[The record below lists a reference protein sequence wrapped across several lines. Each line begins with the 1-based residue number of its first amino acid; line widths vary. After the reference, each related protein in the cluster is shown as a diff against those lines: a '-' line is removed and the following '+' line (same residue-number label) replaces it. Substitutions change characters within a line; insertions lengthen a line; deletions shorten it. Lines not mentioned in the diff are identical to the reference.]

1 MFTGIVEETGVVKK
15 IAKSKQFARITI
27 EAKNVL
33 KNVVPG
39 ESISV
44 DGACL
49 TVVQYSRPI
58 RNKPR
63 GGSMFSADLSD
74 ETLKRTTLGSLHPGS
89 PVNLERAARFSDRIG
104 GHLVSGHI
112 DGIGAIKKIE
122 PVENA
127 CLFFIELPKK
137 LLKYC
142 IEKGSIAI
150 DGVSLTVNQINPRG
164 IFLMIIPHTLKVT
177 TLGHKKEGDKVNIE
191 NDLVGKYVERFV
203 KFR

>member
-1 MFTGIVEETGVVKK
+1 MVEETGVVKK
-15 IAKSKQFARITI
+15 MARSERSARITI
-27 EAKNVL
+27 EAKHVS
-33 KNVVPG
+33 KNIAPG

-49 TVVQYSRPI
+49 TVVQNSRALK
-58 RNKPR
+58 NKPEAKR
-63 GGSMFSADLSD
+63 TFSADISD
-74 ETLKRTTLGSLHPGS
+74 ETLKRTTLGNLHPGS

-112 DGIGAIKKIE
+112 DGIGTIKEIE
-122 PVENA
+122 LVENA
-127 CLFFIELPKK
+127 HLFFIELPKK

-150 DGVSLTVNQINPRG
+150 DGVSLTVNQLNSRG

-177 TLGHKKEGDKVNIE
+177 TLGHKKTGNPVNVE
-191 NDLVGKYVERFV
+191 NDLVGKYVEQFV